1 MSQLILLLPLVSAIT
16 CGLLNKRI
24 SSSRASWIACS
35 LMSVTAIIGIETFA
49 FYSPEHIILAEWF
62 SVGELHVNWSIY
74 IDELTAIMLMVVTI
88 VSAVVHLYSI
98 GYMHDDEN
106 LPRFMSYLSLFTF
119 FMLVLVCSDNFI
131 QLFVGWEGVGLCSY
145 LLIGFWYKKLSANS
159 AAIKAFLV
167 NRVSDFAFI
176 LGLISII
183 YYCQAVDFS
192 SVFAKAE
199 YLSDTKMAYGCSALD
214 AICLLL
220 FIGCMGKSAQIG
232 LHVWLPDAMEGPTP
246 VSALIHAATMV
257 TAGVFLVARCSFMF
271 ELSPMVMDFMAFV
284 GAVTCLFAATIAIMQ
299 NDIKKIIAYSTCSQ
313 LGYMFM
319 ACGVGAYRAGIFHL
333 ATHAFFKAMLFLG
346 AGSVIHAVHEQDITK
361 MGGLRKSLPYT
372 YIMFWLGSLA
382 IIGIFPFAGYYSK
395 DMILEASYLGDS
407 TLFYF
412 GIVAAFFTACYSMKI
427 IVMVFHGS
435 SENSQGY
442 QIKSEGG
449 LREDY
454 AMILPL
460 SVLVIGTICAG
471 FVGVHYLSIGE
482 VSGYFGASI
491 VASSASHREVSH
503 FIEYLPLIVGVI
515 GMVAGVLLFSS
526 LKRGSHG
533 VGEINTIRSSPRDI
547 LSCFK
552 KIVTNKYY
560 FDELYEIMFVR
571 TVAGLSLISRIFDIA
586 VIDACL
592 PSGAAYIVRKLNKV
606 TQKMQSG
613 YIFNYALFMLLGV
626 VVAMTWSL
634 MRFI

>member
-1 MSQLILLLPLVSAIT
+1 MSQLILFLPLLSAIV
-16 CGLLNKRI
+16 CGLLNKRLA
-24 SSSRASWIACS
+24 SNQASWIACS
-35 LMSVTAIIGIETFA
+35 LMTITAILGIKTFA
-49 FYSPEHIILAEWF
+49 LYSHEHIVLAEWF

-74 IDELTAIMLMVVTI
+74 IDELTAIMFMVVTT

-98 GYMHDDEN
+98 GYMHEDEN

-119 FMLVLVCSDNFI
+119 FMLVLVCADNFI

-145 LLIGFWYKKLSANS
+145 LLIGFWYKKFSANS
-159 AAIKAFLV
+159 AAIKAFVV

-176 LGLISII
+176 LGLIAII
-183 YYCQAVDFS
+183 YYCQAVGFS
-192 SVFAKAE
+192 DVFAKAE
-199 YLSDTKMAYGCSALD
+199 YLSSIKTVCGCSVLD
-214 AICLLL
+214 VICLLL

-257 TAGVFLVARCSFMF
+257 TAGVFLVARCSYMF
-271 ELSPMVMDFMAFV
+271 ELSPIVMHFMAFV

-333 ATHAFFKAMLFLG
+333 ATHAFFKAMLFLA

-395 DMILEASYLGDS
+395 DMILEAAYLGNS

-427 IVMVFHGS
+427 IVMVFHGKAS
-435 SENSQGY
+435 SSSDHAHESY
-442 QIKSEGG
+442 S
-449 LREDY
+449 
-454 AMILPL
+454 MILPL
-460 SVLVIGTICAG
+460 VVLVIGTICAG
-471 FVGVHYLSIGE
+471 FVGVHYLNIGE
-482 VSGYFGASI
+482 VDGYFGSSI
-491 VASSASHREVSH
+491 VGASAGHHEVSRLIEYMPLVVGVVGMIAGIMIYRHRE
-503 FIEYLPLIVGVI
+503 EGAAQRNDLIHYGVVTSI
-515 GMVAGVLLFSS
+515 
-526 LKRGSHG
+526 LK
-533 VGEINTIRSSPRDI
+533 
-547 LSCFK
+547 
-552 KIVTNKYY
+552 NKYY
-560 FDELYEIMFVR
+560 FDELYEIIFVR

-586 VIDACL
+586 VIDSCL
-592 PSGAAYIVRKLNKV
+592 PGGAAYIVRKLNGV

-613 YIFNYALFMLLGV
+613 YIFNYALFMVLGV
-626 VVAMTWSL
+626 VASMTWSL
-634 MRFI
+634 VRFI